1 MHTNLQELF
10 PVAVVIP
17 TTLRPM
23 LLKAVRSVFK
33 QSFPG
38 RIQILI
44 GIDVRHGDPK
54 LLDQIKAECP
64 DRMAITVIDLGYS
77 TSVRHGGTHT
87 NCYSGA
93 IRTILSY
100 AANSRY
106 VAYLDDDDWWDSSHL
121 SKMLEAVQGKA
132 WAFSL
137 RWFADKDTE
146 LPICVDEWDSV
157 GPGKGINNPRFG
169 GFVAPSNLILDK
181 LACDDVL
188 PMWARAAFKDGTGED
203 RLVFQKLKEKPHGE
217 TRSATTYYAIPQAVQ
232 LHEHHLKEFKARGIE
247 WIYDRSKIPAVLRG

>member
-1 MHTNLQELF
+1 MNLQEPF

-17 TTLRPM
+17 TTLRPT

-33 QSFPG
+33 QDFTG
-38 RIQILI
+38 RVQILI
-44 GIDVRHGDPK
+44 GIDVKQGDPK
-54 LLDQIKAECP
+54 ILDQLRAECP
-64 DRMAITVIDLGYS
+64 GQMAITVIDLGYS
-77 TSVRHGGTHT
+77 TSVRHGGLHT
-87 NCYSGA
+87 NRYSGA
-93 IRTILSY
+93 IRTICSY
-100 AANSRY
+100 AANARY
-106 VAYLDDDDWWDSSHL
+106 LTYLDDDDWWDSSHL
-121 SKMLEAVQGKA
+121 RKMMNAVQGKA

-181 LACDDVL
+181 GLCDDAL

-203 RLVFQKLKEKPHGE
+203 RLVFEKLKSKPYGE
-217 TRSATTYYAIPQAVQ
+217 TNSATTYYAIPQDVQ
-232 LHEHHLKEFKARGIE
+232 NHDHHKKEFLARKIE